1 MNFKRSLI
9 IALLLLL
16 TGSIAAQTAEN
27 KKYTLLLTGASFAV
41 PVNGWFELGCRK
53 LEATPIN
60 RAVSGESIACTAN
73 KMEKGTLYSREE
85 LENIDALVIMHVH
98 DRDVYDESQL
108 KENYTDY
115 KTPFDYCD
123 YAQAYDYVIKRYMTE
138 CYELRNDSTSK
149 YFNTSTGKP
158 AVIVLC
164 THWNDARVTYN
175 EAVRKLAAKWG
186 LPLVEFDKYIGFS
199 KNEVHPVTKQ
209 QISLIYSGGDSQ
221 TVDGVKY
228 GWHPQGGEQRYIQ
241 QRMAAIFCNLM
252 QNILY

>member
-1 MNFKRSLI
+1 MNFKKTAL

-53 LEATPIN
+53 LDTTPIN
-60 RAVSGESIACTAN
+60 RAVSGESIASTAN

-85 LENIDALVIMHVH
+85 LEDIDALVIMHVH

-115 KTPFDYCD
+115 KTPFDYRD